1 MVAEDTHS
9 MGIDEAGDQELS
21 SRQIQSL
28 ELPTVA
34 DLIQESVHVCS
45 GGPDLLDGLDNT
57 VLTDVE
63 ECVGEGFVGTPVD
76 RGDESARDKER
87 HLTVREISPRRND
100 AG

>member
-1 MVAEDTHS
+1 MVAEDTYS
-9 MGIDEAGDQELS
+9 VGIDEAGDQELP

-34 DLIQESVHVCS
+34 DLVQECVHVSS
-45 GGPDLLDGLDNT
+45 GGLDLLDGLDNT
-57 VLTDVE
+57 VLADVE
-63 ECVGEGFVGTPVD
+63 ECVGEGFVGTAVD
-76 RGDESARDKER
+76 RGEESARDKER